1 MLKKTIKLLLV
12 LLMVCAII
20 SATGKKSVR
29 FVPGGGSSGGAGASG
44 SWKTV
49 SLGEAV
55 LNLSKNELPRWPR
68 ISGPTG
74 TYWLGSCLVQPS
86 RKLGWAESGSV
97 YLRLEPGRCT
107 LLDANQEGIRFRR
120 PRMGIP
126 VIRWKRFLSDLF
138 WGRLFRTNHTTW
150 NATTYRHLFRLL
162 CCLLILDHSSVLSI
176 IPPFYI

>member
-55 LNLSKNELPRWPR
+55 FKSKNELPRWPR

-74 TYWLGSCLVQPS
+74 TFRSLF
-86 RKLGWAESGSV
+86 
-97 YLRLEPGRCT
+97 
-107 LLDANQEGIRFRR
+107 LLT
-120 PRMGIP
+120 
-126 VIRWKRFLSDLF
+126 S
-138 WGRLFRTNHTTW
+138 
-150 NATTYRHLFRLL
+150 
-162 CCLLILDHSSVLSI
+162 
-176 IPPFYI
+176 